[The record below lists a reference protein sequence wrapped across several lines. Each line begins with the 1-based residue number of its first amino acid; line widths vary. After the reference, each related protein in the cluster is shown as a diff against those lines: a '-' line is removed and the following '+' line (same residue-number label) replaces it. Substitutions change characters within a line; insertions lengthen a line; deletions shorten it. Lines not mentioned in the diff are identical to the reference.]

1 MLGLIFHYLPFTLN
15 FQLKLAI
22 QCQSLVETDIDFVLT
37 CSKMAVTWVPECL
50 SVGAGT
56 GWSITQTDQTPYL
69 NSDPPSSSP
78 APAPPSQSPANLQQS
93 RNLAVRKLPKT
104 MTLGPGTEN
113 ISHPLLTNGFQ
124 RQLVIFVTYD
134 NEHILRQDLIWA
146 FLKCFFVTILDFMTR
161 IVQSQS
167 PCALEGKWDKNIWTS
182 LL

>member
-1 MLGLIFHYLPFTLN
+1 M
-15 FQLKLAI
+15 
-22 QCQSLVETDIDFVLT
+22 
-37 CSKMAVTWVPECL
+37 
-50 SVGAGT
+50 
-56 GWSITQTDQTPYL
+56 SITCRNWYRFCADLPQDG
-69 NSDPPSSSP
+69 SDLSPWVSECGGGHRLEHYPDRPDPLFKLGSPFLIPCPCPPF
-78 APAPPSQSPANLQQS
+78 QSPANLQQS